1 MQRDKK
7 LFDDIARVAS
17 GAAGALTGAR
27 LELEEVFRQR
37 IERFLTEVDMVPRE
51 EFEAIKAVAVK
62 ARESQEALE
71 RRVKA
76 LEDQIAK
83 LKKQTKK
90 GSPAK
95 SDSQKPS
102 N

>member
-37 IERFLTEVDMVPRE
+37 SERFLTEADMVPRE

-90 GSPAK
+90 RSPAK

>member
-51 EFEAIKAVAVK
+51 EFEAINAVAVK

-90 GSPAK
+90 RSPAK
-95 SDSQKPS
+95 SDPQKPS